1 MSTTDRSESGAL
13 NPIADDHPT
22 TSPSTT
28 QPTAST
34 TDSTDPAQ
42 ITPAGVANPSTSAT
56 QPLLSQPGQAAV
68 ANHPATTPGTGGET
82 APVTVTATTGTA
94 TTSTSNDT
102 SSSAVAQPNTTAATT
117 TSMDTEEPKA
127 VQELSTEQS
136 DDGSGK
142 EVEDTG
148 PSLVITL
155 LLTTGSRHPFTID
168 GNYLRKRSVN
178 VENSDPFLMSVY
190 TLKELIWREWR
201 SDWET
206 RPSSPSSIRLISF
219 GKLLDDKSPISDSKF
234 SKEHPNVVH
243 MTVKPQE
250 VVDEEDA
257 KGAKAQYS
265 RERDATERSPG
276 CRCVIL

>member
-1 MSTTDRSESGAL
+1 MTTTDCPESGAL
-13 NPIADDHPT
+13 NPKDDD
-22 TSPSTT
+22 
-28 QPTAST
+28 QPTASPATDQRPTAPT
-34 TDSTDPAQ
+34 TVTTDPAQ
-42 ITPAGVANPSTSAT
+42 TAPIGVADPSTPAT
-56 QPLLSQPGQAAV
+56 QPLASQPGQAAV

-82 APVTVTATTGTA
+82 APVTVTATTGAA

-102 SSSAVAQPNTTAATT
+102 SSAVAQPNSTAATT

-142 EVEDTG
+142 EVEDAG

-168 GNYLRKRSVN
+168 GKYLRKRSVN

-201 SDWET
+201 AGMDE
-206 RPSSPSSIRLISF
+206 
-219 GKLLDDKSPISDSKF
+219 LDI
-234 SKEHPNVVH
+234 
-243 MTVKPQE
+243 
-250 VVDEEDA
+250 
-257 KGAKAQYS
+257 
-265 RERDATERSPG
+265 
-276 CRCVIL
+276 ILWILA